1 MLDKSVLYIKIAQN
15 NRIRIRCATIVPG
28 RLLRRLAV
36 TIICEE
42 QVKNRTFAGPH
53 PLPCSMKRFFL
64 SAGLL
69 LAGLAAAAQPA
80 SAPTPRQL
88 YPGLFEAVQMDRV
101 YPDGKTFVDA
111 LPTAPPP
118 EVIAAYERLRGQPG
132 FNLQAFVK
140 QYFTPPVAGTDLY
153 RSNIQ
158 AGIRAHLDTLWT
170 VLSRP
175 AQLQPV
181 PYSSLL
187 PLPRPYVVP
196 GGRFREMYYWDS
208 YFTMLGLR
216 AAGRTALVRDMVA
229 DFASLIDRYGHIPN
243 GTRTYYISR
252 SQPPFFALMVQ
263 LLAESEGAGSR
274 ALLQFRPQLL
284 KEYAYWTADGAQP
297 QPGTA
302 ERLAVRMPGGEL
314 LSRYWDDSDQP
325 REESYREDVEA
336 AKTSAQP
343 PAEFYRN
350 VRAAAASGWDF
361 SSRWFE
367 PGQGLG
373 TIRTTRLVPVDLNCL
388 LLTLEQTLGR
398 AARQAGDSTEAFRY
412 RQLGQRRAAA
422 IRRYCWD
429 AKAGFY
435 SDYDLDKRQPTPART
450 LAAVFP
456 LAFGVATPVQAV
468 LVAGQLRREF
478 LRPGG
483 LLTTPIAS
491 GQQWDAPNAWAPLE
505 YLAILGLNRTGQTAL
520 ADTVAQ
526 RWVRVNVRG
535 FQQTGKLLEKY
546 NVEATG
552 PAAGGGGEYQLQDG
566 FGWTNGVLLT
576 LLDAA
581 RTDKYI
587 GDRPNQPAPVL
598 RPTNKVVKPVKQ

>member
-1 MLDKSVLYIKIAQN
+1 
-15 NRIRIRCATIVPG
+15 
-28 RLLRRLAV
+28 
-36 TIICEE
+36 
-42 QVKNRTFAGPH
+42 
-53 PLPCSMKRFFL
+53 MKRLFL
-64 SAGLL
+64 SASLL
-69 LAGLAAAAQPA
+69 LAGLAAAAQPTPN
-80 SAPTPRQL
+80 PTPRQL
-88 YPGLFEAVQMDRV
+88 YPGLFEAIQMNRV

-111 LPTAPPP
+111 LPTAPPT
-118 EVIAAYERLRGQPG
+118 EVVAAYEHLRGQPG
-132 FNLQAFVK
+132 FDLQAFVK
-140 QYFTPPVAGTDLY
+140 QYFMPPTAVASDY

-216 AAGRTALVRDMVA
+216 EAGRTALVRDMVA

-243 GTRTYYISR
+243 GTRTYYLSR

-263 LLAESEGAGSR
+263 LLAESEGPGSR
-274 ALLQFRPQLL
+274 ALTQFQPQLL
-284 KEYAYWTADGAQP
+284 KEYAYWTANGAQP
-297 QPGTA
+297 APGTA

-336 AKTSAQP
+336 AKTSTQP

-388 LLTLEQTLGR
+388 LLTLEQTLGL
-398 AARQAGDSTEAFRY
+398 AARQAGDSAEAPRY
-412 RQLGQRRAAA
+412 RQLTQRRAAA

-429 AKAGFY
+429 AKAGIY
-435 SDYDLDKRQPTPART
+435 TDYDLDKRQPTPART

-456 LAFGVATPVQAV
+456 LAFGVATPAQASQ
-468 LVAGQLRREF
+468 VASHLQQEF

-483 LLTTPIAS
+483 LLTTPVHS

-505 YLAILGLNRTGQTAL
+505 YLAIVGLRRYGQQAL
-520 ADTVAQ
+520 ADTVAD
-526 RWVRVNVRG
+526 RWARLNVRG
-535 FQQTGKLLEKY
+535 FMQTGKLLEKY

-552 PAAGGGGEYQLQDG
+552 TAAGGGGEYPLQDG

-576 LLDAA
+576 LENAKQRA
-581 RTDKYI
+581 KMERAVP
-587 GDRPNQPAPVL
+587 RPATAPGS
-598 RPTNKVVKPVKQ
+598 RPTRKSMDKRSVVPVP

>member
-1 MLDKSVLYIKIAQN
+1 MKY
-15 NRIRIRCATIVPG
+15 
-28 RLLRRLAV
+28 LAL
-36 TIICEE
+36 C
-42 QVKNRTFAGPH
+42 
-53 PLPCSMKRFFL
+53 
-64 SAGLL
+64 GLL
-69 LAGLAAAAQPA
+69 LAGAAQA
-80 SAPTPRQL
+80 QPTPRQL
-88 YPGLFEAVQMDRV
+88 YPGLFEAIQTQRA

-111 LPTAPPP
+111 LPTAPPA
-118 EVIAAYERLRGQPG
+118 EIVAAYEHLRTQPG
-132 FNLQAFVK
+132 FDLKAFAG
-140 QYFTPPVAGTDLY
+140 QYFVPPAAAGGNYHSDVK
-153 RSNIQ
+153 

-175 AQLQPV
+175 AQGSAQ

-216 AAGRTALVRDMVA
+216 EAGRTALVRDMVA

-243 GTRTYYISR
+243 GTRTYYLTR

-263 LLAESEGAGSR
+263 LLADSEGPGSR
-274 ALLQFRPQLL
+274 ALTQFRPQLL
-284 KEYAYWTADGAQP
+284 KEYAYWTADGARP
-297 QPGTA
+297 APGTA

-336 AKTSAQP
+336 AKTSPQP

-350 VRAAAASGWDF
+350 VRAAASSGWDF
-361 SSRWFE
+361 SSRWFV

-373 TIRTTRLVPVDLNCL
+373 SIRTTRLVPVDLNCL
-388 LLTLEQTLGR
+388 LLTLEQTLAQ
-398 AARQAGDSTEAFRY
+398 AARQAADSTEASRY
-412 RQLGQRRAAA
+412 RRLASQRAAA

-429 AKAGFY
+429 AQAGFY
-435 SDYDLDKRQPTPART
+435 SDYDLDARRPTPARS

-456 LAFGVATPVQAV
+456 LAFGVATPAQAAQ
-468 LVAGQLRREF
+468 VAQHLRQEF

-483 LLTTPIAS
+483 LLTTPVPS

-505 YLAILGLNRTGQTAL
+505 YLAILGLNRYNQNAL
-520 ADTVAQ
+520 ADTVAH
-526 RWVRVNVRG
+526 RWQRVNVRG

-552 PAAGGGGEYQLQDG
+552 TAAGGGGEYPLQDG

-576 LLDAA
+576 LLNAA

-587 GDRPNQPAPVL
+587 GNRPQQPVPVV
-598 RPTNKVVKPVKQ
+598 PPKGKAVKRVPVQ

>member
-1 MLDKSVLYIKIAQN
+1 M
-15 NRIRIRCATIVPG
+15 P
-28 RLLRRLAV
+28 
-36 TIICEE
+36 
-42 QVKNRTFAGPH
+42 P
-53 PLPCSMKRFFL
+53 
-64 SAGLL
+64 SASP
-69 LAGLAAAAQPA
+69 AAAL
-80 SAPTPRQL
+80 PTPRQL
-88 YPGLFEAVQMDRV
+88 YPGLFEAVQLGRV
-101 YPDGKTFVDA
+101 YADGKTFVDA
-111 LPTAPPP
+111 RPTGSATPA
-118 EVIAAYERLRGQPG
+118 EIVAAYEKQRLQPG
-132 FNLQAFVK
+132 FDLKAFVG
-140 QYFTPPVAGTDLY
+140 QYFMPPVAATDFY
-153 RSNIQ
+153 RSNVA

-170 VLSRP
+170 VLQRP
-175 AQLQPV
+175 AQLQVV

-208 YFTMLGLR
+208 YFTMLGLQQ
-216 AAGRTALVRDMVA
+216 AGRTAQVRDMVA

-243 GTRTYYISR
+243 GTRTYYLTR

-263 LLAESEGAGSR
+263 LLAQAEGPGSQ
-274 ALLQFRPQLL
+274 AYTQFRPQLQR
-284 KEYAYWTADGAQP
+284 EYAYWTADGAQP
-297 QPGTA
+297 APGTA
-302 ERLAVRMPGGEL
+302 QRLAVRMPGGEL

-336 AKTSAQP
+336 AKTSTQP

-361 SSRWFE
+361 STRWFA

-398 AARQAGDSTEAFRY
+398 AARQAGDSTGAPRY
-412 RQLGQRRAAA
+412 RQLARARAAA

-429 AKAGFY
+429 DKAGIY
-435 SDYDLDKRQPTPART
+435 TDYDLDARQPTPART

-456 LAFGVATPVQAV
+456 LTYGVATPAQAA
-468 LVAGQLRREF
+468 LVAGHLRREF

-483 LLTTPIAS
+483 LLTTTLAS

-505 YLAILGLNRTGQTAL
+505 YLAIVGLRRYGQRAL
-520 ADTVAQ
+520 ADTVAH
-526 RWVRVNVRG
+526 RWARLNVRG
-535 FQQTGKLLEKY
+535 FAQTGKLLEKY

-552 PAAGGGGEYQLQDG
+552 TAAGGGGEYPLQDG

-576 LLDAA
+576 LLNALPQGTTPA
-581 RTDKYI
+581 
-587 GDRPNQPAPVL
+587 GGPAPVAPPAKAKPTR
-598 RPTNKVVKPVKQ
+598 RPRAAPIP